1 MFENRLVISSY
12 SFNFWISSSGSS
24 VAVDTCSS
32 ERPIDRR
39 RRAVASFSFS
49 IPFAI
54 PFAIPISIPFFSSNF
69 LVAYIS
75 RIFLMSSSYSSSSS
89 RESLRRSPISAN
101 LRDWILLAEWHLFKH
116 VHILHYIN
124 PTIKYI
130 HTLCLRMLVEQ
141 WQLEVHNTHPVGHS
155 LACLQIGKHQVGTK
169 LL

>member
-12 SFNFWISSSGSS
+12 SFIFWISSSGSS

-54 PFAIPISIPFFSSNF
+54 PFAIPFSIPFAIPIYITFFSSNF
-69 LVAYIS
+69 LVEYIS

-101 LRDWILLAEWHLFKH
+101 LRKTGYFSLNGICSNMF
-116 VHILHYIN
+116 IFF
-124 PTIKYI
+124 TI
-130 HTLCLRMLVEQ
+130 
-141 WQLEVHNTHPVGHS
+141 
-155 LACLQIGKHQVGTK
+155 
-169 LL
+169 

>member
-1 MFENRLVISSY
+1 MFESRLVISSY

-54 PFAIPISIPFFSSNF
+54 PFSIPFAIPISIPFFSSNF

-101 LRDWILLAEWHLFKH
+101 LRKTGYFVYHQYSVPTILQVVTPISFSKKVILLSFL
-116 VHILHYIN
+116 
-124 PTIKYI
+124 
-130 HTLCLRMLVEQ
+130 
-141 WQLEVHNTHPVGHS
+141 G
-155 LACLQIGKHQVGTK
+155 
-169 LL
+169 